1 MHYRPSQNL
10 YICKKELR
18 IIQFNNIPAFLDERF
33 TVKVIL
39 EYISRQHFSVDQ
51 LVYNFVSQEE
61 LFEMNVNYLD
71 HTTDTDIISFNYT
84 SGESLRAEF
93 FISLWAVE
101 RSAEEE
107 AQTIENECLR
117 VLAHGVLHCMG
128 YNDRNS
134 DEKSEMRKLED
145 NFIKMFHVKQKTYV

>member
-1 MHYRPSQNL
+1 
-10 YICKKELR
+10 
-18 IIQFNNIPAFLDERF
+18 
-33 TVKVIL
+33 VIL
-39 EYISRQHFSVDQ
+39 EYISQQHFSVDQ

-61 LFEMNVNYLD
+61 LLEMNVNYLD
-71 HTTDTDIISFNYT
+71 HDTDTDIISFNYT

-107 AQTIENECLR
+107 SQTIENECLR
-117 VLAHGVLHCMG
+117 VIVHGILHCMG

>member
-1 MHYRPSQNL
+1 
-10 YICKKELR
+10 
-18 IIQFNNIPAFLDERF
+18 
-33 TVKVIL
+33 VIL
-39 EYISRQHFSVDQ
+39 EYISQQHFSVDQ

-61 LFEMNVNYLD
+61 LLEMNVNYLD
-71 HTTDTDIISFNYT
+71 HDTDTDIISFNYT

-107 AQTIENECLR
+107 SQTIENECLR
-117 VLAHGVLHCMG
+117 VLVHGILHCMG

>member
-1 MHYRPSQNL
+1 M
-10 YICKKELR
+10 
-18 IIQFNNIPAFLDERF
+18 
-33 TVKVIL
+33 IL
-39 EYISRQHFSVDQ
+39 EYISQQHFSVDQ

-61 LFEMNVNYLD
+61 LLEMNVNYLD
-71 HTTDTDIISFNYT
+71 HDTDTDIISFNYT

-107 AQTIENECLR
+107 SQTIENECLR
-117 VLAHGVLHCMG
+117 VLVHGILHCMG

>member
-1 MHYRPSQNL
+1 
-10 YICKKELR
+10 
-18 IIQFNNIPAFLDERF
+18 
-33 TVKVIL
+33 VIL
-39 EYISRQHFSVDQ
+39 EYISQQHFSVDQ

-71 HTTDTDIISFNYT
+71 HDTDTDIISFNYT

-107 AQTIENECLR
+107 SQTIENECLR
-117 VLAHGVLHCMG
+117 VLVHGILHCMG
-128 YNDRNS
+128 YNDGNS
-134 DEKSEMRKLED
+134 DEKSVMRKLED

>member
-1 MHYRPSQNL
+1 M
-10 YICKKELR
+10 
-18 IIQFNNIPAFLDERF
+18 
-33 TVKVIL
+33 IL
-39 EYISRQHFSVDQ
+39 EYISQQHFCVDR

-61 LFEMNVNYLD
+61 LLEMNVNYLD
-71 HTTDTDIISFNYT
+71 HDTDTDIISFNYT

-107 AQTIENECLR
+107 SQTIENECLR
-117 VLAHGVLHCMG
+117 VLVHGILHCMG

>member
-1 MHYRPSQNL
+1 M
-10 YICKKELR
+10 
-18 IIQFNNIPAFLDERF
+18 
-33 TVKVIL
+33 IL
-39 EYISRQHFSVDQ
+39 EYISQQHFSVDQ

-61 LFEMNVNYLD
+61 LLEMNVNYLD
-71 HTTDTDIISFNYT
+71 HDTDTDIISFNYT

-107 AQTIENECLR
+107 SQTIENECLR
-117 VLAHGVLHCMG
+117 VIVHGILHCMG